1 MLVCLSKSA
10 VLPPDPAKG
19 ITGITPIMA
28 RFPLFERVNLA
39 DLAKDLALEG
49 YLPQITVEGLLAGVD
64 NLRHDVYL
72 SPKFTEMTRIY
83 IARLI
88 AKYGNVEDLV
98 KEDFSQQSGRASFA
112 PPRATAPTKPPEP
125 GAEFK
130 RALTDLQ
137 VSALNIAK
145 SRGSISLDLLARL
158 AIVKLFRAELA
169 GQFNQVL
176 ERCRTKLKAYDG
188 PRSSPKGVELR
199 DRFLKLQVTKKIVLR
214 KAGQELFVTL
224 REVEKESV
232 ARMRRSLF
240 GDIEANAYDLFMNR
254 LLFTEDG
261 RDDYLNAEHYV
272 MLGNYDRDPDRF
284 ELLHELASNFLRS
297 LGLVEPSQDPDA
309 VIDSWLNVPQNAQEL
324 LGAGVPEENSYKGK
338 TQRALLAAWLE
349 RLDRAG
355 MTDHVMAAYEVVPL
369 LGEYAVLINPQQLK
383 NALISKQDRQR
394 VEQLL
399 EEHGR
404 LSTDKF
410 HTCMKRLHGYSS
422 SERAKIAGRFLMDF
436 IRYHRDV
443 RRLEALN
450 SAADAV
456 NVIINEKLREL
467 SGINNTLY
475 EFLLPEEQRPA
486 EDRVTHHIIL
496 KADIRDST
504 RLTRTLFERGLN
516 PASYFS
522 LNFYEPVNKL
532 LPKYGAVKVFI
543 EGDAVILAM
552 FEREGEASFG
562 VARTCM
568 LAREIIDLVRAYNEQ
583 SQRAGLPV
591 LELGIGICYQDAPPM
606 YLMDSSSRIMIS
618 PALNES
624 DRLSSCSKAARRFLT
639 GTESPFNVFAFQ
651 TVDDATTGG
660 APEEFALRY
669 NIGGIHLSEAAFNK
683 LQDEISLQRHQMEMP
698 VLWGTETVTLHSG
711 LVPVSGGVFHRI
723 VVREAPT
730 PHIDAR
736 DFSLKGWT
744 DAKYFE
750 VCTSASLY
758 DLLEENLRTQL

>member
-1 MLVCLSKSA
+1 
-10 VLPPDPAKG
+10 
-19 ITGITPIMA
+19 MA
-28 RFPLFERVNLA
+28 RFSFFDRVSVA
-39 DLAKDLALEG
+39 DLAKE
-49 YLPQITVEGLLAGVD
+49 ITLDSYRPEIVIEGLLAGVD

-72 SPKFTEMTRIY
+72 SPKFTEMARAY

-98 KEDFSQQSGRASFA
+98 REDSPQSGTRSFIPA
-112 PPRATAPTKPPEP
+112 RTTVQPPKAVEP

-137 VSALNIAK
+137 VTALNLAK
-145 SRGSISLDLLARL
+145 SRGTISLDLLARL
-158 AIVKLFRAELA
+158 AIVKLFRSELN
-169 GQFNQVL
+169 GQFAQVL
-176 ERCRTKLKAYDG
+176 ERCRTRLKVYEG
-188 PRSSPKGVELR
+188 PRSNPKGLEFR
-199 DRFLKLQVTKKIVLR
+199 DRFLQLQVAKKIVLR
-214 KAGQELFVTL
+214 KTGQELFVTL
-224 REVEKESV
+224 REVEKETV

-240 GDIEANAYDLFMNR
+240 GETHITAYDLFMNR
-254 LLFTEDG
+254 LLFTDEG

-284 ELLHELASNFLRS
+284 ETMQEIAIDFLRS
-297 LGLVEPSQDPDA
+297 LGFSDAADDPDA
-309 VIDSWLNVPQNAQEL
+309 LLDSWLNSPQNAQEL
-324 LGAGVPEENSYKGK
+324 LGGGVPEEDTLKGK
-338 TQRALLAAWLE
+338 AQRVLLSAWIE

-355 MTDHVMAAYEVVPL
+355 VTEHVLASYEVVPL
-369 LGEYAVLINPQQLK
+369 LGEYTPLINPQQLK
-383 NALISKQDRQR
+383 NALISRPERNR

-404 LSTDKF
+404 VSSDKLQVAV
-410 HTCMKRLHGYSS
+410 KRLHGYSS
-422 SERAKIAGRFLMDF
+422 GDRAKLAGRFLMDF
-436 IRYHRDV
+436 VRYHRDL

-475 EFLLPEEQRPA
+475 EFLLPEEQKPA

-532 LPKYGAVKVFI
+532 LPKYGASKVFI

-568 LAREIIDLVRAYNEQ
+568 LAREIIDIVRAYNEQ
-583 SQRAGLPV
+583 SSRSGLPV
-591 LELGIGICYQDAPPM
+591 LELGIGICYQDSPPM
-606 YLMDSSSRIMIS
+606 YLMDGSSRIMIS

-624 DRLSSCSKAARRFLT
+624 DRLSSCSKAARRFLKNVET
-639 GTESPFNVFAFQ
+639 GFNVFLFQ
-651 TVDDATTGG
+651 TVDDAAAGG
-660 APEEFALRY
+660 TPEEFVLRH
-669 NIGGIHLSEAAFNK
+669 NIGGIGLSDSAFQK
-683 LQDEISLQRHQMEMP
+683 LQDEISLQRHQLQLP
-698 VLWGTETVTLHSG
+698 VLWGNETVILHSG
-711 LVPVSGGVFHRI
+711 LVPVAGGVFHRI
-723 VVREAPT
+723 ILREARV

-744 DAKYFE
+744 ESRYFE
-750 VCTSASLY
+750 VCASETLY
-758 DLLEENLRTQL
+758 QYLEKALREQPTNA